1 MSEKLKTIKYVI
13 FFIVNSIYLI
23 DFHRIVSLIF
33 VKFLYVWLTDGCD
46 SNIIWQREMHSNML
60 FSHLN
65 LVNKSDVCS
74 SVKLLPKPHRNYWN

>member
-46 SNIIWQREMHSNML
+46 SNII
-60 FSHLN
+60 
-65 LVNKSDVCS
+65 
-74 SVKLLPKPHRNYWN
+74 